1 MARILGG
8 DILTTEEKVLSCISR
23 AVEIDLTEEDYSMNL
38 VDDFGVDSILLME
51 IVLAVEDD
59 FDISFSDFTELSA
72 HMDSIGA
79 LVNYLCEVVER
90 EGGYE

>member
-1 MARILGG
+1 M
-8 DILTTEEKVLSCISR
+8 TTEEKVLSCISR